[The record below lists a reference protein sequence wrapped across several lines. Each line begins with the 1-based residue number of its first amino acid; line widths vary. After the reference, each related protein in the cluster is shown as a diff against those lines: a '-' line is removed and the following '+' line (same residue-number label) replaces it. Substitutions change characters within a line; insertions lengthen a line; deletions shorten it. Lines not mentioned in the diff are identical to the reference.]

1 MNVAFLCILQEGLSE
16 MGGMSINN
24 KEPGMAI
31 GNLTS
36 GRIKITLDPL
46 SAYDP
51 CHIPL
56 L

>member
-24 KEPGMAI
+24 KEPGTAI
-31 GNLTS
+31 GNLMS
-36 GRIKITLDPL
+36 GRIKIMLDPL
-46 SAYDP
+46 SACDP
-51 CHIPL
+51 CCIPL